1 MNSNNQSSL
10 DALDEE
16 VEDVDISQKGES
28 PILLFTQSSIPD
40 IDLNTSFNS
49 SYYYSYPLVQLDLQ
63 VNESGMKYGRMEIP
77 SQQTILSYHSITTN
91 ELIQSLYRLY
101 HI

>member
-1 MNSNNQSSL
+1 MNSNNQSSQ

-16 VEDVDISQKGES
+16 VEDVDISQEGES
-28 PILLFTQSSIPD
+28 PILFFTQSSISD

-49 SYYYSYPLVQLDLQ
+49 SHYSRYPLVQLDLQ
-63 VNESGMKYGRMEIP
+63 VNESGMKYGRIEIP
-77 SQQTILSYHSITTN
+77 SEQTILSYHPITTN
-91 ELIQSLYRLY
+91 ELIQSLKRLY